1 MNGMSRLELLDL
13 PRSLL
18 NRVSKNL
25 SEYAVQRRLR
35 KHISDVEGDTFV
47 IAGLPP
53 ELTGGLLAR
62 YSRAPTGLRETFARE
77 FIDAQGNLD
86 VARAKG
92 VMDRVLVQFGD
103 ESVGELEGAHVGIE
117 NITQLVTK
125 SIEDRRIGGSP
136 IEQSTR
142 YVRYDAKEDGQWRY
156 LVPKE
161 VKASSSSLQDRFVSA
176 NDAAFELYSEAIKRL
191 IPHFEKVLPRTE
203 FTIPVKRDASEVKLH
218 ESELASDDERKA
230 FRIAYGFTIRCAA
243 LDVARAVLPNSTLTH
258 LGVFGNGR
266 YFTHLISNLE
276 SGALVEEQERASALE
291 RELSKTI
298 PTFIKRHR
306 YLGLRERDA
315 LMNGIA
321 QEAFTG
327 ITPNSSG
334 VTLVPRA
341 SDDVELVS
349 SVLFP
354 YTDLSLEQ
362 INGVVQAMPFERK
375 AEILNAYTGTRTSRR
390 DRTGRGTEAGY
401 PLTFDIVGTFAEYRD
416 LERHRMLLQQ
426 RQKIGTLHG
435 FFIPPEFDFVG
446 LSEQAKEIADR
457 SADLYSTMR
466 HEGLESAAQYAS
478 LFNHRMRFMV
488 GMNARELQHLAE
500 LRSQPAGHYGYRAIV
515 QSMARQ
521 AIARNPLLGTT
532 GMLGF
537 VDYSD
542 PGNKIARAHEQG
554 RIAGKSIATGIDTS
568 GDLV

>member
-1 MNGMSRLELLDL
+1 MSHAEIL
-13 PRSLL
+13 
-18 NRVSKNL
+18 NL
-25 SEYAVQRRLR
+25 SPPVLATLR
-35 KHISDVEGDTFV
+35 KHISDIEGDTFV

-77 FIDAQGNLD
+77 FIDGHGNLD

-92 VMDRVLVQFGD
+92 VMDRVLVQVGD

-117 NITQLVTK
+117 YVTQLVTK

-142 YVRYDAKEDGQWRY
+142 YVRYDAKVDDRWRY

-161 VKASSSSLQDRFVSA
+161 IKGSSAALQEKFIA
-176 NDAAFELYSEAIKRL
+176 TNDAAFELYSEAIKRL
-191 IPHFEKVLPRTE
+191 IPHFETVLPRTE
-203 FTIPVKRDASEVKLH
+203 YTIPVKRGNEEVKLK
-218 ESELASDDERKA
+218 ESELSSDEERKA
-230 FRIAYGFTIRCAA
+230 FRNAYGFTIRCAA

-276 SGALVEEQERASALE
+276 SGALVEEQERASSLE
-291 RELSKTI
+291 RELNKSI

-306 YLGLRERDA
+306 NLGLRQRDVA
-315 LMNGIA
+315 MNDLTS
-321 QEAFTG
+321 ELF
-327 ITPNSSG
+327 SG
-334 VTLVPRA
+334 MVPEYGAVTLVPRE
-341 SDDVELVS
+341 SDDVELIS

-354 YTDLSLEQ
+354 YSNLSFEQ
-362 INGVVQAMPFERK
+362 INKVVRELPFERK
-375 AEILNAYTGTRTSRR
+375 ADILKTYAGERKTRR

-426 RQKIGTLHG
+426 RQPIGALCG
-435 FFIPPEFDFVG
+435 FFIPPEFDIVS
-446 LSEQAKEIADR
+446 LSEQAKEVADR
-457 SADLYSTMR
+457 SADLYSVMR
-466 HEGLESAAQYAS
+466 HDGLEAAAQYAP
-478 LFNHRMRFMV
+478 LFNHRMRFML

-500 LRSQPAGHYGYRAIV
+500 LRSQPAGHYGYRSIV
-515 QSMARQ
+515 QSMTKQ
-521 AIARNPLLGTT
+521 AVERNPLLGAS
-532 GMLGF
+532 GMVRF

-554 RIAGKSIATGIDTS
+554 RIAGKSIGTGIDTS